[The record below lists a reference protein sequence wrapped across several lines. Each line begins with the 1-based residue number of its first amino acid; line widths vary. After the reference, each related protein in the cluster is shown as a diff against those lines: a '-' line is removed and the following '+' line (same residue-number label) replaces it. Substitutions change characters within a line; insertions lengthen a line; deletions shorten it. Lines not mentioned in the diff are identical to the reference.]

1 MKKTKRDFPYDLLL
15 RKKAIC
21 FKIKYLS
28 FVFCKQNSL
37 NKYLFNEFCL
47 QNTKLKYLILKQI
60 AFLRN
65 NKSYGK
71 SLLVFFNTD
80 INFFLI
86 KNLLLKSFLSI
97 NLEADIQ
104 KLLTSKI
111 LTGWKSKI
119 YNYKIKAFKL
129 LSYFTKFMFRKF
141 KLRPRY
147 KRLFVSPKKK
157 MRFNKLLK
165 KIKNFSK
172 FLKFFILE
180 VQNFLDKEFFNVSF
194 LTEKKFLEL
203 KKKLSCNIDKETK
216 NYVLIAWL
224 RDFLVTF

>member
-1 MKKTKRDFPYDLLL
+1 M
-15 RKKAIC
+15 
-21 FKIKYLS
+21 
-28 FVFCKQNSL
+28 
-37 NKYLFNEFCL
+37 
-47 QNTKLKYLILKQI
+47 
-60 AFLRN
+60 
-65 NKSYGK
+65 
-71 SLLVFFNTD
+71 
-80 INFFLI
+80 
-86 KNLLLKSFLSI
+86 KSFLSI

-172 FLKFFILE
+172 FL
-180 VQNFLDKEFFNVSF
+180 N
-194 LTEKKFLEL
+194 
-203 KKKLSCNIDKETK
+203 
-216 NYVLIAWL
+216 
-224 RDFLVTF
+224 

>member
-1 MKKTKRDFPYDLLL
+1 LKKTKRDFPYDLVL

-21 FKIKYLS
+21 FKIKNLS
-28 FVFCKQNSL
+28 FVFCKHNSL
-37 NKYLFNEFCL
+37 NKYLFNELCL
-47 QNTKLKYLILKQI
+47 QNTKLKFLILKQI

-65 NKSYGK
+65 TKSYGK

-80 INFFLI
+80 INFYLV
-86 KNLLLKSFLSI
+86 KNLLLKSFLTLNI
-97 NLEADIQ
+97 ENDIQ
-104 KLLTSKI
+104 KLLTSKFI
-111 LTGWKSKI
+111 TGWKSKI
-119 YNYKIKAFKL
+119 YSYKIKAFKL
-129 LSYFTKFMFRKF
+129 LTYFTKFMFRKF

-172 FLKFFILE
+172 FLKRFILE
-180 VQNFLDKEFFNVSF
+180 VQAFLDKEFFNSSF
-194 LTEKKFLEL
+194 LTEKKFIEL
-203 KKKLSCNIDKETK
+203 RNKLNCDIDKDTK

-224 RDFLVTF
+224 RDFLITF